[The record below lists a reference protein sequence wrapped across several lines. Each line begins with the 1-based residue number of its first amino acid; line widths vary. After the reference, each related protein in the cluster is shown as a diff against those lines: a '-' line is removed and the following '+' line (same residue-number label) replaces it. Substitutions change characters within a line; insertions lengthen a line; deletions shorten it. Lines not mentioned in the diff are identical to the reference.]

1 MIDLQES
8 FTFQTT
14 LIKQENESYFIINCI
29 VVIESYVIKKDL
41 TGAYITSGQSL
52 TRVWLDSDQNLIRV
66 WSDSYICILL
76 KSDQTLIRLLSD
88 SDQSL
93 TVCQTHVA

>member
-41 TGAYITSGQSL
+41 TGAYITVWSKSDQSL
-52 TRVWLDSDQNLIRV
+52 IRL
-66 WSDSYICILL
+66 WSDSYICIVL

-88 SDQSL
+88 SY
-93 TVCQTHVA
+93 